1 MCDDCD
7 VPLFTEETFAAAA
20 NDNEEADTKADTKI
34 DLLYKESLTILNESS
49 DANYVKYLARKMHLW
64 YIQFPP
70 CKAAVAD
77 DDDALPTSPSPPS
90 AADEAHTGPS
100 RGMVLSEDEDSTP
113 I

>member
-1 MCDDCD
+1 MM
-7 VPLFTEETFAAAA
+7 VAYLASFLGVSSFRETQ
-20 NDNEEADTKADTKI
+20 DPRVDTKI
-34 DLLYKESLTILNESS
+34 DFLYKDSLTILNECN

-77 DDDALPTSPSPPS
+77 DDDALPTSPNPPS